1 MAAYTSPGLSFS
13 HLLYLGRLG
22 LTNVRTGSLSS
33 PKIAHKYF
41 EGMKLGLVV
50 WALLI
55 HTLFDITF
63 FLFFFNCHELA
74 FTVIPNPKLK
84 IERGGGGEIL

>member
-1 MAAYTSPGLSFS
+1 
-13 HLLYLGRLG
+13 
-22 LTNVRTGSLSS
+22 
-33 PKIAHKYF
+33 
-41 EGMKLGLVV
+41 MKLGLVV

-63 FLFFFNCHELA
+63 FLFFNCHELA

-84 IERGGGGEIL
+84 IERGEGGGGGGRERFYSRKIDFVKNLIV